1 LFAKWPQSKSQ
12 QQELFNLAS
21 PYGSESVF
29 WNPLAKLADRS
40 GKIAPKE
47 IGKSVRSLRYSNG
60 KPVINDL
67 KLNGSKFMID
77 VLEELG
83 KMEDVAF
90 EELGY
95 EKWTEKNQK
104 SIKNSSYI
112 YKAVMQAAKRNGI
125 KVTEQDVK

>member
-1 LFAKWPQSKSQ
+1 
-12 QQELFNLAS
+12 
-21 PYGSESVF
+21 VF

-83 KMEDVAF
+83 KMEDVVF

-95 EKWTEKNQK
+95 EKWTEENQK

-125 KVTEQDVK
+125 KITEQDVK